1 MNKRIKG
8 LLIGLT
14 MFSFLSKANA
24 SSVTVGRSYATIT
37 KGSYVTFYVYLND
50 VAAWDVK
57 GNGSGSTSNC
67 SLRDVGDT
75 GTGHNGNK
83 TLSVSCYA
91 TDLGQIGFV
100 ISGDYTTEDGT
111 TRTISGGTS
120 VTVVKPREKDSNNY
134 LSSLEVEGY
143 ELSPAF
149 DKDTLEYN
157 VSVPSSVDK
166 VTIKASKASNY
177 AADPTGV
184 GEVEVSEGSNNIEV
198 TITSETGVNRTYKI
212 NVNVEDKNPI
222 TIKIDEESY
231 TLMKNLKE
239 MNPPEGFKQENI
251 KIKEVEIPAFISE
264 KLHITLVG
272 IKDSKG
278 NKMLATYDEKE
289 QKYNHFNQNKSKSL
303 NLFILK
309 PESVLDGFVAG
320 KITINGSEYDC
331 LKKIEDENYIVVYA
345 KDLDKAEN
353 NYYVYDIDT
362 NSYIIYK
369 NNIEKNHQEEIEKYK
384 VVVYGLAIALGL
396 SGIIIMFLLL
406 TKTKKKKR
414 IEKNPPKEEQVKITN
429 QEKKAE
435 KKEEKPKK
443 KNKAGSKTDAI
454 ETIKDAQSIIEE
466 YEKTMAISKED
477 LKKEDTEM
485 FDILKE
491 DKNKKR
497 KKKF

>member
-1 MNKRIKG
+1 M
-8 LLIGLT
+8 
-14 MFSFLSKANA
+14 
-24 SSVTVGRSYATIT
+24 
-37 KGSYVTFYVYLND
+37 
-50 VAAWDVK
+50 
-57 GNGSGSTSNC
+57 
-67 SLRDVGDT
+67 
-75 GTGHNGNK
+75 
-83 TLSVSCYA
+83 
-91 TDLGQIGFV
+91 
-100 ISGDYTTEDGT
+100 
-111 TRTISGGTS
+111 
-120 VTVVKPREKDSNNY
+120 
-134 LSSLEVEGY
+134 
-143 ELSPAF
+143 
-149 DKDTLEYN
+149 
-157 VSVPSSVDK
+157 
-166 VTIKASKASNY
+166 
-177 AADPTGV
+177 
-184 GEVEVSEGSNNIEV
+184 
-198 TITSETGVNRTYKI
+198 
-212 NVNVEDKNPI
+212 
-222 TIKIDEESY
+222 
-231 TLMKNLKE
+231 
-239 MNPPEGFKQENI
+239 
-251 KIKEVEIPAFISE
+251 
-264 KLHITLVG
+264 
-272 IKDSKG
+272 
-278 NKMLATYDEKE
+278 
-289 QKYNHFNQNKSKSL
+289 
-303 NLFILK
+303 
-309 PESVLDGFVAG
+309 
-320 KITINGSEYDC
+320 
-331 LKKIEDENYIVVYA
+331 YA